1 MRKLLL
7 GLSFLG
13 LIGGVNVVQAAGPL
27 KRQVESVADGNRLY
41 GERHFEQ
48 ALERYEDA
56 EKKFEAEPSIQFDR
70 GSALFKLGRSKEARE
85 AFLRALGTED
95 RVLKTRNYYN
105 IGNTF
110 LAEKAYKDS
119 MVYYRRALELDPAFD
134 DARYNLELALMALAQ
149 QEEQKQPDD
158 SDKGDKK
165 QEQDKKKEDKKDQS
179 EKKKDQRDEGDSEKG
194 EGDKDK
200 QDQKDKKDQDE
211 KDQKDKKDQD
221 EQDQD
226 KKDQDKKD
234 QDKKDQDKKDQDKKD
249 QDKKDQD
256 KKDQDKKD
264 QDKKDQDKK
273 DQDKKDQD
281 KQDQQGQ
288 PEDQQADQ
296 RQSSRSSAS
305 DQEPGRLSKQQVRD
319 LLDAM
324 RDNEKPFQMHKFLLP
339 EFNRRN
345 HDRDVKKDW

>member
-13 LIGGVNVVQAAGPL
+13 LLGGVNVAQAVGPL
-27 KRQVESVADGNRLY
+27 KRQVESVAEGNRLY
-41 GERHFEQ
+41 EERHFEQ

-56 EKKFEAEPSIQFDR
+56 EKQFEAEPSIQFDR
-70 GSALFKLGRSKEARE
+70 GNALFKLGRSKEARE

-95 RVLKTRNYYN
+95 KALKARNYYN

-119 MVYYRRALELDPAFD
+119 MVYYRRALELEPAFD

-149 QEEQKQPDD
+149 QEKQKQPDD

-165 QEQDKKKEDKKDQS
+165 QDQDKKKEDKKDQS

-194 EGDKDK
+194 DGDK
-200 QDQKDKKDQDE
+200 
-211 KDQKDKKDQD
+211 
-221 EQDQD
+221 
-226 KKDQDKKD
+226 
-234 QDKKDQDKKDQDKKD
+234 
-249 QDKKDQD
+249 DKKDQD

-281 KQDQQGQ
+281 KQEQDKKDQDKQDQQGQ

-305 DQEPGRLSKQQVRD
+305 EQEAGRLSKQQVRD

-339 EFNRRN
+339 EFKRRN
-345 HDRDVKKDW
+345 HDKDMKKDW